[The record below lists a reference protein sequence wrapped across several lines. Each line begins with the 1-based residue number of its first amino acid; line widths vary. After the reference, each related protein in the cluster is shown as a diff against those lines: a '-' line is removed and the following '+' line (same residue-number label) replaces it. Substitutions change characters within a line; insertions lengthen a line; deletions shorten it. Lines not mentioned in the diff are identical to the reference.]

1 MTSSPWKHTLM
12 MAPAV
17 GASLLPKLICP
28 MCWPAYA
35 GIVSSLGLGFLI
47 GTAYLL
53 SVTAAFLVVSTGA
66 LAFRARQRR
75 GYAPFWTG
83 SVVAM
88 VVLLA
93 KFRFDSVAA
102 TYAGVM
108 LLVAV
113 SIWNIWPR
121 RAIQVIRP
129 SDIGGDG
136 QINEPPNRR
145 GM

>member
-1 MTSSPWKHTLM
+1 MV
-12 MAPAV
+12 PAV

-28 MCWPAYA
+28 MCWPVYA
-35 GIVSSLGLGFLI
+35 GIVSSMGLGFLI

-53 SVTAAFLVVSTGA
+53 PVTAVFLVVSTGA

-136 QINEPPNRR
+136 QINEPTNRR

>member
-1 MTSSPWKHTLM
+1 MTSSTWKHTLLM
-12 MAPAV
+12 VPAV

-53 SVTAAFLVVSTGA
+53 PVTAAFLIVSTGA

-83 SVVAM
+83 SVAAM
-88 VVLLA
+88 VVLVG
-93 KFRFDSVAA
+93 KFRLDSVAA
-102 TYAGVM
+102 TYAGIM

-121 RAIQVIRP
+121 RVIQVIRP
-129 SDIGGDG
+129 SGVG
-136 QINEPPNRR
+136 RR
-145 GM
+145 TN

>member
-1 MTSSPWKHTLM
+1 MTSSAWKHTLLM
-12 MAPAV
+12 VPAV

-53 SVTAAFLVVSTGA
+53 PVTAAFLVVSTGA

-83 SVVAM
+83 SMAAM
-88 VVLLA
+88 VVLA
-93 KFRFDSVAA
+93 SKFRFDSVVA
-102 TYAGVM
+102 TYTGIM

-121 RAIQVIRP
+121 RVVHVIRP
-129 SDIGGDG
+129 ARVG
-136 QINEPPNRR
+136 RR
-145 GM
+145 TN

>member
-1 MTSSPWKHTLM
+1 MTSATWKHTLLM
-12 MAPAV
+12 VPAV

-53 SVTAAFLVVSTGA
+53 PVTAAFLVVSTGA

-83 SVVAM
+83 SVAAI
-88 VVLLA
+88 VVLVG
-93 KFRFDSVAA
+93 KFRFDSGVA
-102 TYAGVM
+102 TYAGIT

-121 RAIQVIRP
+121 RVIQVIRP
-129 SDIGGDG
+129 SDVG
-136 QINEPPNRR
+136 RR
-145 GM
+145 TN